1 MHRSSSE
8 SNSGHNSDESEEKSP
23 TRFLLEN
30 STRNFST
37 QICNSKSTS
46 TESEPWEIR
55 PSYVEL
61 KLLPFYQSAA
71 EEFQKFNVNANVN
84 YKKQDSQISV
94 SVESEYGS
102 VSDEVF
108 QQQSSI
114 ESDKDIMTDSDMASI
129 SDAVTPVEIGTKRP
143 FAEGFL
149 EGEGNYD
156 RKRNKQTDQQMTLT
170 NFCHDPTCV
179 CKEIPSYHSN
189 KRQEAE
195 KNDNDPNQPST
206 SKFINLSKS
215 TTTPKI
221 EDNLNLK
228 NFFEE
233 VFKQMKIDCD
243 RKCDHQH
250 EKHYCWDVQTSS

>member
-1 MHRSSSE
+1 
-8 SNSGHNSDESEEKSP
+8 
-23 TRFLLEN
+23 
-30 STRNFST
+30 
-37 QICNSKSTS
+37 
-46 TESEPWEIR
+46 
-55 PSYVEL
+55 VEL

-71 EEFQKFNVNANVN
+71 EEFQKFNVNANADAN
-84 YKKQDSQISV
+84 YKKQDSQVSV

-129 SDAVTPVEIGTKRP
+129 SDAVTPVEVGTKRP
-143 FAEGFL
+143 FTEGL
-149 EGEGNYD
+149 D
-156 RKRNKQTDQQMTLT
+156 HDHDSKRNKQTDMQMTLT

-179 CKEIPSYHSN
+179 CKEIPSYHSQKKQN
-189 KRQEAE
+189 TTLADDKKDKDQM
-195 KNDNDPNQPST
+195 QPST

-215 TTTPKI
+215 TPKI